1 VVPVV
6 AGVAADALNAEQGVD
21 AAPELG
27 KSEICT
33 FNLNTALWLMWKWTM
48 EYLFMFGFI
57 TYLKMLIELLM
68 AECHSCF

>member
-1 VVPVV
+1 MVPVV

-33 FNLNTALWLMWKWTM
+33 FNLNTTLWLM
-48 EYLFMFGFI
+48 
-57 TYLKMLIELLM
+57 
-68 AECHSCF
+68 